1 MLFVLVGGVRGSL
14 KLFISLHRFLF
25 RIRPE
30 HNDCFIPY
38 DLPIRSRIACDSGL
52 VNSLQ
57 VEKQLDILLFVQNFF
72 KIMFLQ
78 NKYRLSLLDNSSA
91 G

>member
-14 KLFISLHRFLF
+14 KFFIFLHRFLF
-25 RIRPE
+25 RIRPK

-57 VEKQLDILLFVQNFF
+57 VEKQLDILLFIQNFL
-72 KIMFLQ
+72 KIIFFQ

>member
-14 KLFISLHRFLF
+14 KFFISLHRFLF
-25 RIRPE
+25 RIRPK

-57 VEKQLDILLFVQNFF
+57 VEKQLDILLFIQNFL
-72 KIMFLQ
+72 KIIFFQ